1 MVVFGTLQPMLSK
14 KLIDE
19 YKQIIKEDYGVEL
32 SDQDAFECATG
43 LVSYVE
49 LLMKIDQQTKTEKGE
64 LKTKT
69 VTVQKS

>member
-1 MVVFGTLQPMLSK
+1 MLSK

-49 LLMKIDQQTKTEKGE
+49 LLMKIDQQTKTK
-64 LKTKT
+64 KRRSDTKT

>member
-1 MVVFGTLQPMLSK
+1 MFGTLQPMLSK

-19 YKQIIKEDYGVEL
+19 YKQIIKEDYGIEL

-49 LLMKIDQQTKTEKGE
+49 LLMKIDQQTKTESK
-64 LKTKT
+64 KQPIKT
-69 VTVQKS
+69 VTAPKS

>member
-1 MVVFGTLQPMLSK
+1 MLSK

-49 LLMKIDQQTKTEKGE
+49 LLMKIDQQTQTEKV
-64 LKTKT
+64 KKP
-69 VTVQKS
+69 VKMAIVPKS

>member
-1 MVVFGTLQPMLSK
+1 MVAFGTLQPMLSK

-43 LVSYVE
+43 LVNYVE

-64 LKTKT
+64 QKTKT
-69 VTVQKS
+69 AAAQKS

>member
-1 MVVFGTLQPMLSK
+1 MLSK

-32 SDQDAFECATG
+32 SDQDTFECATG

-49 LLMKIDQQTKTEKGE
+49 LLMKIDQTKTEKGE

-69 VTVQKS
+69 ATAQKS

>member
-1 MVVFGTLQPMLSK
+1 MTVFGTLQLMLSK

-49 LLMKIDQQTKTEKGE
+49 LLMKIDQTKTKKGA

-69 VTVQKS
+69 ATVPKS

>member
-1 MVVFGTLQPMLSK
+1 MLSK

-49 LLMKIDQQTKTEKGE
+49 LLMKIDQRTKTEKV
-64 LKTKT
+64 KKPVKMATAP
-69 VTVQKS
+69 KS

>member
-1 MVVFGTLQPMLSK
+1 MFGTLQPMLSK

-19 YKQIIKEDYGVEL
+19 YKQIIKEDYRVEL

-49 LLMKIDQQTKTEKGE
+49 LLMKIDYQAKTDKGKQETKTA
-64 LKTKT
+64 TA
-69 VTVQKS
+69 QKS